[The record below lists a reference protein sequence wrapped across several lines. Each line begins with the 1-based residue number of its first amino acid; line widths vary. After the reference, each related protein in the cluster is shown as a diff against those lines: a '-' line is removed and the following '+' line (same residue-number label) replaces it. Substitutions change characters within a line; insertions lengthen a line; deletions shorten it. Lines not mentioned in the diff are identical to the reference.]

1 MINVD
6 TTRAFTLANRITII
20 RLLLVPVF
28 TICLVY
34 QRPGFALA
42 LFIIA
47 SLADA
52 LDGYLARSR
61 RERTGLGAILDPM
74 ADKLL
79 MFSAYVMM
87 GINGLIPPW
96 LSIVVISRDILISI
110 GYLSLYIAVDFIMPT
125 PTYLGKITTVAQ
137 VISMVCALLAW
148 TVGAGDRWE
157 LLLAYLPAGVL
168 TVLSGFHYSFFVAG
182 RLLFQRTGSKQA
194 KKNPSPAIRG

>member
-1 MINVD
+1 MNVD
-6 TTRAFTLANRITII
+6 TTRAFTLANKITIS

-34 QRPGFALA
+34 RRPGFALA
-42 LFIIA
+42 LFIMA

-61 RERTGLGAILDPM
+61 RERTFLGAMLDPM

-110 GYLSLYIAVDFIMPT
+110 GYLSLYIAVD
-125 PTYLGKITTVAQ
+125 L
-137 VISMVCALLAW
+137 
-148 TVGAGDRWE
+148 
-157 LLLAYLPAGVL
+157 
-168 TVLSGFHYSFFVAG
+168 
-182 RLLFQRTGSKQA
+182 
-194 KKNPSPAIRG
+194 

>member
-1 MINVD
+1 MNTD
-6 TTRAFTLANRITII
+6 TTRGFNLANKITIS

-28 TICLVY
+28 AIFLIY
-34 QRPGFALA
+34 QRPGFSLA
-42 LFIIA
+42 LFIMA

-61 RERTGLGAILDPM
+61 QERTVLGAILDPT

-79 MFSAYVMM
+79 MFSAYLIM

-110 GYLSLYIAVDFIMPT
+110 GYLSLYIAVGFIMPT
-125 PTYLGKITTVAQ
+125 PTYLGKITAVAQ
-137 VISMVCALLAW
+137 VISMVCALLAL

-168 TVLSGFHYSFFVAG
+168 TVLSGFHYSFFVAR
-182 RLLFQRTGSKQA
+182 RLLFQRITSKQE
-194 KKNPSPAIRG
+194 KRNPSPEIRG